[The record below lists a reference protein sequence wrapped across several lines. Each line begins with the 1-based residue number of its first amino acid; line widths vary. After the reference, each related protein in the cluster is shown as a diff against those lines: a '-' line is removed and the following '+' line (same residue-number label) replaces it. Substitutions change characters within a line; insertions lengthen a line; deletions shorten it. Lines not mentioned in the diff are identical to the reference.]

1 MKASKILWLL
11 VAVLCF
17 ASCSNDEDSYNYLD
31 PQKISETGEFTDAR
45 DGKTYN
51 YVKIGNQIWM
61 AENLAY
67 YVPKGQMAGCYI
79 WGEAEMNQ
87 EKLDEE
93 LAKLG
98 EPLDF
103 DGYKQLFNN
112 TFDMGWGDVPDP
124 DEENDLFDHYW
135 ELCVYDSFG
144 SMEESLAWLEEVC
157 PAFYA
162 MFSAKVEALS
172 MTKDDLILL
181 RTKEHSDKY
190 AKNFREEDGYFYTLD
205 GAKAAVPE
213 GWRIPSDADWKKL
226 EAALGLT
233 GDLDVM
239 NAWRGENAGDYLK
252 VGGAAKFD
260 AIYSG
265 CNAWVHNRDAGG
277 YYVNRDYSAYFWC
290 SDETSETV
298 TEEEE
303 GEDGVTTEK
312 TIVIREGIVR
322 QVSIY
327 TSKIWRGVSRVDG
340 DVCYSV
346 RCVIDAND
354 FYALYA
360 NSATEGEG
368 EEE

>member
-1 MKASKILWLL
+1 M
-11 VAVLCF
+11 V
-17 ASCSNDEDSYNYLD
+17 E
-31 PQKISETGEFTDAR
+31 AR
-45 DGKTYN
+45 NKT
-51 YVKIGNQIWM
+51 
-61 AENLAY
+61 
-67 YVPKGQMAGCYI
+67 
-79 WGEAEMNQ
+79 
-87 EKLDEE
+87 DEE
-93 LAKLG
+93 II
-98 EPLDF
+98 
-103 DGYKQLFNN
+103 
-112 TFDMGWGDVPDP
+112 
-124 DEENDLFDHYW
+124 
-135 ELCVYDSFG
+135 
-144 SMEESLAWLEEVC
+144 LE
-157 PAFYA
+157 
-162 MFSAKVEALS
+162 
-172 MTKDDLILL
+172 

-346 RCVIDAND
+346 RCVIDADD

>member
-1 MKASKILWLL
+1 MKASKILGLL

-67 YVPKGQMAGCYI
+67 YVPNGQLAGCYT
-79 WGEAEMNQ
+79 WGEAEMNL
-87 EKLDEE
+87 EALDKE
-93 LAKLG
+93 LASLG
-98 EPLDF
+98 EPLD
-103 DGYKQLFNN
+103 DAGYVALFSQMYW
-112 TFDMGWGDVPDP
+112 DDWICPDP
-124 DEENDLFDHYW
+124 AEDTDLMWHRWDLLDGLFT
-135 ELCVYDSFG
+135 
-144 SMEESLAWLEEVC
+144 MEESLAYLKDNC

-162 MFSAKVEALS
+162 VIYDRVKALS
-172 MTKDDLILL
+172 MTKEQLIMQ

-190 AKNFREEDGYFYTLD
+190 ANNFREEDGYFYTLD

-233 GDLDVM
+233 SDLDVM

-312 TIVIREGIVR
+312 TVVIREGIVR

-360 NSATEGEG
+360 NNNT
-368 EEE
+368 EEEAGN